1 MLMLISVFNLIIYL
15 FVFKRW
21 LGIGLLIIG
30 VIKLLKFFEIIVFV
44 WVIVILK
51 FFYLISSYGNK
62 VVKEN

>member
-1 MLMLISVFNLIIYL
+1 MLILISVFNLIIYL

-51 FFYLISSYGNK
+51 FFNFD
-62 VVKEN
+62 

>member
-1 MLMLISVFNLIIYL
+1 MLILISVFNLIIYL